1 MLFKKTYY
9 YCYYISILDSI
20 FALEL
25 KTTQPKYVFVM
36 FTKRKL
42 GTESLGKFK
51 YVAHKLQYFFTTL
64 QTF

>member
-1 MLFKKTYY
+1 MLFKKTYF
-9 YCYYISILDSI
+9 YCNSTKLDSI

-25 KTTQPKYVFVM
+25 QYTQPKYVFVM

-51 YVAHKLQYFFTTL
+51 YVAHKLQYFCTTL